1 MGRDNAVEAAVQRF
15 LELDAAEGS
24 QERWLALDQ
33 WAEEN
38 PEYKE
43 AFEAL
48 ERDSLAA
55 RMLFNLEEHPTD
67 EDSWDATTISWSTR
81 AWLKLSE
88 LPKSRVLSVVA
99 VIGLLTT
106 WRILFHQSHSAVT
119 SDWQNFETTLG
130 EHRQIVF
137 EDGSTVELN
146 TDTVLRARVS
156 RGHREADLDRGEAL
170 FEIAH
175 DPEHPF
181 VVHAGEDHVDAK
193 GTTFAVLRRPDRP
206 LKTLVAE
213 GVVDVCVPSHMP
225 REVTAQHSAT
235 VTSDGVEVAKLKPG
249 ELERRTAWIRNELV
263 FDEESLEEAVEE
275 FNRYNKEQLQIVDP
289 AIRNLKVAGV
299 YHTTEPERFAQ
310 MIEHSLGVRSRV
322 HNAADGHR
330 IVELMGSR
338 EQRK

>member
-55 RMLFNLEEHPTD
+55 RMLFNLEEHATD
-67 EDSWDATTISWSTR
+67 EGSLDATTISWSTR
-81 AWLKLSE
+81 TWLKLSE
-88 LPKSRVLSVVA
+88 LPKSRVLFVMA
-99 VIGLLTT
+99 VLGLLTT
-106 WRILFHQSHSAVT
+106 WRILFHQSYSVAT

-146 TDTVLRARVS
+146 ADTALRAHVS

-170 FEIAH
+170 FKIAH

-193 GTTFAVLRRPDRP
+193 GTTFAVLRRAERP

-213 GVVDVCVPSHMP
+213 ALSMF
-225 REVTAQHSAT
+225 A
-235 VTSDGVEVAKLKPG
+235 
-249 ELERRTAWIRNELV
+249 
-263 FDEESLEEAVEE
+263 
-275 FNRYNKEQLQIVDP
+275 
-289 AIRNLKVAGV
+289 
-299 YHTTEPERFAQ
+299 YHRAR
-310 MIEHSLGVRSRV
+310 LRRSR
-322 HNAADGHR
+322 R
-330 IVELMGSR
+330 SILP
-338 EQRK
+338 